1 MESVNFFEENSER
14 RHALAQ
20 HIWQILTE
28 YVMFRQDISSQGK
41 SLIHDADLAELLGYD
56 RQAAIT
62 LEAPLRD
69 IHRFCEKNYLP
80 HLNVIVLKQETSLAG
95 RAEMFSNLARYL
107 REQNRV
113 KQFDWFKV
121 RTPTAGTFKEYS
133 KKNTL
138 SEIARLEAAVGG
150 LRCNNVPS
158 ASTHSLSCPL

>member
-1 MESVNFFEENSER
+1 MESVNFLDENVEC
-14 RHALAQ
+14 RHILAH

-28 YVMFRQDISSQGK
+28 YVMFRENISNQGK
-41 SLIHDADLAELLGYD
+41 ILIHDADLAELLGYD

-62 LEAPLRD
+62 LEEPLRD

-80 HLNVIVLKQETSLAG
+80 HLNVIVLKQETSLAW
-95 RAEMFSNLARYL
+95 RAEIFSNLTRHL

-113 KQFDWFKV
+113 KQFNWLKV

-150 LRCNNVPS
+150 LLCNNVPS
-158 ASTHSLSCPL
+158 SSIHSLSCPL